1 MKPDDFTF
9 ITEHNHT
16 VTCSDKKED
25 GELLDSWTK
34 FRFNNKINVN
44 GKFGGITGLVNFRNI
59 LMFTQND
66 AYGILSVEDRELQ
79 QSSNIGGFVLG
90 TGGVLTRFDY
100 VATNIGVKES
110 IANGKVNLIP
120 TAQSLYMYDSDRRK
134 LFRYSGE
141 HEVLSDKMGQSV
153 TYVDTTIDPNYP
165 TYVQQDE
172 DSTNPEITVFMQTT
186 AKEPLYPK
194 VPGYKIVGNT
204 IWVNTNQD
212 TVVRLAYRRFPIWDD
227 LTPKIPDDP
236 KVIRMCA
243 DFIAFQHATKLWV
256 HGEINRDVFSW
267 VETQYYHSV
276 GAARNKARIASLG
289 KMEELKNKY
298 KITKKNKLSAKE
310 LSTIAKYEEAIKR
323 NKQKP
328 SSQKGSS
335 SA

>member
-1 MKPDDFTF
+1 MVVDT
-9 ITEHNHT
+9 
-16 VTCSDKKED
+16 
-25 GELLDSWTK
+25 
-34 FRFNNKINVN
+34 
-44 GKFGGITGLVNFRNI
+44 
-59 LMFTQND
+59 
-66 AYGILSVEDRELQ
+66 
-79 QSSNIGGFVLG
+79 
-90 TGGVLTRFDY
+90 
-100 VATNIGVKES
+100 
-110 IANGKVNLIP
+110 IANKTLTETGDMFFMDHTDDN
-120 TAQSLYMYDSDRRK
+120 
-134 LFRYSGE
+134 GE
-141 HEVLSDKMGQSV
+141 EINRIMGQSV

-236 KVIRMCA
+236 KVIRMCV

-298 KITKKNKLSAKE
+298 LDWVKKPIDFNTRFMYMGQPLQYKI
-310 LSTIAKYEEAIKR
+310 
-323 NKQKP
+323 
-328 SSQKGSS
+328 
-335 SA
+335 